1 MTSKS
6 SKPKQAAKKAV
17 SEPKGAGKS
26 ENAETEIIYSLAAGS
41 PIYVKTADL
50 CRAFG
55 KTAQWMSE
63 LTKNGVLH
71 KAKTPHGSLYEL
83 FSNVNAYVSML
94 EERAKRG
101 DDDIANIELKRKKA
115 EAKLKESKAAIEELK
130 VNELRGK
137 MHRSEDVQKMTADL
151 LFYVRGSLIA
161 LAGRCASA
169 CAASSEPAEVQK
181 IIEKEVFA
189 ILEELSNYKYDAEK
203 YDELVRTRMNREID
217 DSVVDADDSE
227 D

>member
-1 MTSKS
+1 MAT
-6 SKPKQAAKKAV
+6 KKT
-17 SEPKGAGKS
+17 GKS
-26 ENAETEIIYSLAAGS
+26 ASKAKDTSPKEVIYSLTAGS

-55 KTAQWMSE
+55 KTSQWIGE
-63 LTKNGVLH
+63 LTKNGIIS
-71 KAKTPHGSLYEL
+71 KTNTSHGSLYEL
-83 FSNVNAYVSML
+83 FSCVSAYTAML

-101 DDDIANIELKRKKA
+101 DEDTAEVELRRKKA
-115 EAKLKESKAAIEELK
+115 ETKLKESKAAIEEMK
-130 VNELRGK
+130 VGELRGK

-151 LFYVRGSLIA
+151 LFYVRGSLRA

-189 ILEELSNYKYDAEK
+189 ILDELSNYKYDAAK
-203 YDELVRTRMNREID
+203 YDELVRARMNREID
-217 DSVVDADDSE
+217 DSAADADDSE